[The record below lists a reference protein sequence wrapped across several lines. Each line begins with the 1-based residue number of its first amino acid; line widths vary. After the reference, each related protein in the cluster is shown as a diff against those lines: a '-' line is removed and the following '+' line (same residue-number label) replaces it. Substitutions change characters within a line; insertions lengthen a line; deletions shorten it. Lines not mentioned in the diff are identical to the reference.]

1 MAETF
6 LNPII
11 ELLLRFLAKEIK
23 ASKGLC
29 KKVESLKLELE
40 IIQPFLRDAEAKSE
54 RGDVSDAVKAWMKQV
69 RQAAEGIEDVID
81 DYRYQ
86 CGFSGL
92 LGQIKSCKSRFSI
105 ASKIDDLKDFLHRIK
120 ETGQAFG
127 LTGSLDSSS
136 RITGDEQ
143 EDEFVDAY
151 LMWEKLKGML
161 VEGTSSR
168 QIISLVGQGGI
179 GKTTLA
185 RMVYKDEEVRKHF
198 DCQAW
203 ITVSQLYNTKE
214 IIKKMRRDVFLT
226 VAGSAGEEN
235 STMEEL
241 IQHLN
246 EYLETKRYVVIL
258 DDIWQMEFW
267 EKIKYALPNNNN
279 GSRIIVTTR
288 NDGIAESCRESSCDH
303 IENLQSWSKE
313 QRWEL
318 FCKKA
323 FRSEPENCCPEVLK
337 EMSYEIVRKCHG
349 LPLAIAAIA
358 GLLSCKNK
366 AEYEWK
372 RVVDNLS
379 YEFKENP
386 RLAKVS
392 NILSLS
398 YHDLPHQL
406 KPCFLY
412 FGVFQEDCLIDGRGI
427 QQLWIAEGFVEAKKD
442 KTSMQVAEEYLHELI
457 NRNMVSF
464 EFDDRIFLGKSCYV
478 HDMMRDF
485 ILSRQNL
492 LNFSQ
497 IIDENELVVGESK
510 CRRLSILG
518 NMEKALQVVK
528 HMGVRSLFVLNL
540 SEEVSKSS
548 LVTVFENF
556 KLLKILH
563 LVDVPLHV
571 LPKEVGNLICL
582 KHLNLKGTKIQKLP
596 KSIGKLRDLQYLNIS
611 NTLVHNLPKSIGKL
625 RNLKNLFLFN
635 SRVRELPVKINKF
648 PNLQQLGSY
657 FIIEKIGYSINSWT
671 GLKIQG
677 EVGCLHNLETIL
689 MIEEDSGGASLI
701 KDLDKLRKLRKLGI
715 SKLTREDGRK
725 LGSSL
730 KKMQYLENLYLLA
743 INEDEVLDLA
753 PICPPP
759 TLSFLSLHCRLENI
773 PCWISNL
780 WNLQSLHLFFSR
792 LTDEPLKHLKNLPN
806 LVVLTLFGAYDGE
819 ELHCEEGGFRKL
831 KKLSLRDLNGFNVVK
846 MDVGTLPQ
854 LESLDLGPCP
864 QLKELPYGIECLSN
878 LKTLLVRDMPREF
891 VLDLQPGRGSDYCK
905 IKHLP
910 SVLFS
915 YQRGSTS
922 KYDQYKLGDPNLLDK
937 LEK

>member
-6 LNPII
+6 LNPVI

-23 ASKGLC
+23 ASEGLC

-69 RQAAEGIEDVID
+69 REAAESIEEVID
-81 DYRYQ
+81 DYLYQ

-92 LGQIKSCKSRFSI
+92 LGRIKSYKSRFSI
-105 ASKIDDLKDFLHRIK
+105 ASKIDDLKDSLRRIK
-120 ETGQAFG
+120 ETGQGFG
-127 LTGSLDSSS
+127 LTGSLDSRS
-136 RITGDEQ
+136 RITDDEQ
-143 EDEFVDAY
+143 ALNPRFSSLLIKEDEFVDAY
-151 LMWEKLKGML
+151 SMREKLKRML
-161 VEGTSSR
+161 VEGTSSC
-168 QIISLVGQGGI
+168 QIISLVAQGGI

-185 RMVYKDEEVRKHF
+185 RMVYKDKEVQKHF

-203 ITVSQLYNTKE
+203 ITVSQLYNMKE
-214 IIKKMRRDVFLT
+214 LINKMRRDVFLT
-226 VAGSAGEEN
+226 VAGSASEEN
-235 STMEEL
+235 GTMEEL

-246 EYLETKRYVVIL
+246 VYLETKRYVVIL

-288 NDGIAESCRESSCDH
+288 NDGIAESCRENLCDH
-303 IENLQSWSKE
+303 IENLQM
-313 QRWEL
+313 
-318 FCKKA
+318 
-323 FRSEPENCCPEVLK
+323 LK
-337 EMSYEIVRKCHG
+337 EMSYEIVKKCHG

-366 AEYEWK
+366 VEYEWK
-372 RVVDNLS
+372 RVLDNLS

-386 RLAKVS
+386 RLAKIS

-412 FGVFQEDCLIDGRGI
+412 FGVFREDCLIDGRGI
-427 QQLWIAEGFVEAKKD
+427 QQLWIAEGFVEAKND

-457 NRNMVSF
+457 TRNMVSF
-464 EFDDRIFLGKSCYV
+464 EIDDRILVGKSCYV
-478 HDMMRDF
+478 HDMMHEF
-485 ILSRQNL
+485 ILSRLNL
-492 LNFSQ
+492 LGFSQ

-510 CRRLSILG
+510 CRRLSVLG

-528 HMGVRSLFVLNL
+528 HMGVRSLFLLNL
-540 SEEVSKSS
+540 NHEVSKSS
-548 LVTVFENF
+548 LVTLFEKF

-563 LVDVPLHV
+563 LVGVPLHI

-596 KSIGKLRDLQYLNIS
+596 NSIGKLRDLKYLNIS
-611 NTLVHNLPKSIGKL
+611 NTSVHNLPKAIGKL
-625 RNLKNLFLFN
+625 RNLQSLFLFN

-657 FIIEKIGYSINSWT
+657 YIDESIVGSINSWT

-677 EVGCLHNLETIL
+677 EIGCLHNLETIL
-689 MIEEDSGGASLI
+689 IVEDPGGASLI
-701 KDLDKLRKLRKLGI
+701 KALDKLRKLRRLGI

-730 KKMQYLENLYLLA
+730 KKMRYLEILNLHA
-743 INEDEVLDLA
+743 ISEDEVLDLA
-753 PICPPP
+753 SICPPP
-759 TLSFLSLHCRLENI
+759 TLSQLSLHCRLENI

-780 WNLQSLHLFFSR
+780 WNLQSLRLFLSR
-792 LTDEPLKHLKNLPN
+792 LTDEPLKHLKTLPN

-831 KKLSLRDLNGFNVVK
+831 KKLSLWNLNGLNVVK
-846 MDVGTLPQ
+846 MDIGTLPQ
-854 LESLDLGPCP
+854 LESLDIGPCP
-864 QLKELPYGIECLSN
+864 RLKELPYGIECLSN

-891 VLDLQPGRGSDYCK
+891 VLSLQPGRGSDYCK

-910 SVLFS
+910 SVLFAYRRESS
-915 YQRGSTS
+915 Y
-922 KYDQYKLGDPNLLDK
+922 KYDQYRLGDSHLLEK

>member
-6 LNPII
+6 LNPVI

-40 IIQPFLRDAEAKSE
+40 ILQPFLRDAEAKSE

-69 RQAAEGIEDVID
+69 REAAESIEDVID

-143 EDEFVDAY
+143 VLDPRFGSLLIKEDEFVDAY
-151 LMWEKLKGML
+151 SMWEKLKGML

-203 ITVSQLYNTKE
+203 ITVSQLYNMKE
-214 IIKKMRRDVFLT
+214 LIKKMRREVFLT

-235 STMEEL
+235 GTMEEL

-288 NDGIAESCRESSCDH
+288 NDGIAESCRENSCDH
-303 IENLQSWSKE
+303 IENLHSWSKE
-313 QRWEL
+313 QGWEL

-323 FRSEPENCCPEVLK
+323 FRSEPENCCPEVFK
-337 EMSYEIVRKCHG
+337 EMSHEIVRKCHG

-366 AEYEWK
+366 VEYEWK
-372 RVVDNLS
+372 RVLDNLS

-412 FGVFQEDCLIDGRGI
+412 FGVFREDCLIDGRGI
-427 QQLWIAEGFVEAKKD
+427 QQLWIAEGFVEAKND

-457 NRNMVSF
+457 TRNMVSF
-464 EFDDRIFLGKSCYV
+464 EIDDRILGGKSCYV

-492 LNFSQ
+492 MSFSQ

-540 SEEVSKSS
+540 NEEVSKSS

-625 RNLKNLFLFN
+625 RNLQNLFLFN

-657 FIIEKIGYSINSWT
+657 FSNEKNWIFYKFIDRIEDT
-671 GLKIQG
+671 RRL
-677 EVGCLHNLETIL
+677 
-689 MIEEDSGGASLI
+689 EDSGGASLI

-715 SKLTREDGRK
+715 SKLIREDGRK

-730 KKMQYLENLYLLA
+730 KKMQYLESLYLLA

-753 PICPPP
+753 SICPPP
-759 TLSFLSLHCRLENI
+759 TLSYLSLLCRLENL

-780 WNLQSLHLFFSR
+780 LNLQSLHLFLPR

-806 LVVLTLFGAYDGE
+806 LVVLKLFGPYGGE
-819 ELHCEEGGFRKL
+819 ELHFEEGVFRKL
-831 KKLSLRDLNGFNVVK
+831 KKLSLWDFNGLNVVK
-846 MDVGTLPQ
+846 MDIGTLPQ

-878 LKTLLVRDMPREF
+878 LKKLSVRDMPREF

-910 SVLFS
+910 SVLFL

-922 KYDQYKLGDPNLLDK
+922 KYDQYKLGDPNLLEK